1 MIGEHNEWDIEEAFY
16 INKRGIDP
24 EKAHLFVILRWMT
37 HGDFRPLAAAIRE
50 GGAIDD
56 AMLGALARFIDED
69 RLKLARKGRGRR
81 KDPATAARRV
91 VAALSYEVSNRPT
104 SDEKFADIA
113 ERLGMSEESVRAAYT
128 AYRKAQDK
136 RLPR

>member
-113 ERLGMSEESVRAAYT
+113 ERLGMTEESVRAAYT
-128 AYRKAQDK
+128 AYRKAQD
-136 RLPR
+136 